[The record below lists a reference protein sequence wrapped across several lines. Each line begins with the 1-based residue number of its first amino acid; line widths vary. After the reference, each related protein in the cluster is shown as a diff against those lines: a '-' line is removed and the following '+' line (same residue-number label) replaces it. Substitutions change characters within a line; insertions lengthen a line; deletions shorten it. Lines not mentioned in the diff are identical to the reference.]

1 MQAPDTTEQ
10 HLREWLRECPALA
23 SGNRFRVDYLS
34 EASTEYTLN
43 ASPSSLSYRENIL
56 GERVLQDNQYINY
69 VFAARVPYGAEVT
82 QNLQNLE
89 FFRQVTAWIIEQNN
103 TGNFPEISEGRV
115 TAITPTLSAYP
126 VTIGSAAAKYQIQIR
141 IDYRRT

>member
-56 GERVLQDNQYINY
+56 GERVLQDNQYIN
-69 VFAARVPYGAEVT
+69 
-82 QNLQNLE
+82 
-89 FFRQVTAWIIEQNN
+89 
-103 TGNFPEISEGRV
+103 
-115 TAITPTLSAYP
+115 
-126 VTIGSAAAKYQIQIR
+126 
-141 IDYRRT
+141 

>member
-10 HLREWLRECPALA
+10 HIREWLRTCPALA
-23 SGNRFRVDYLS
+23 NNNRFRVDYLS
-34 EASTEYTLN
+34 ESSTEYTLN

-56 GERVLQDNQYINY
+56 GERILRDDQYLNY

-82 QNLQNLE
+82 QNLENLE
-89 FFRQVTAWIIEQNN
+89 LFRQVTAWIIEQNN
-103 TGNFPEISEGRV
+103 AGNFPEISEGRIK
-115 TAITPTLSAYP
+115 AITPTLSAYP